1 MNEANI
7 DLLESILT
15 KTAGTI
21 EAVKPN
27 QLEHATPCRDFNVE
41 KLIQHL
47 VSWLDKFA
55 SENTQP
61 GTSVDASKYE
71 FDEDY
76 TADFRRNARLLIE
89 ALRQQPSQ
97 TPMMGIYLV
106 EYIVHGWDLATA
118 TGQTTSFS
126 DAELKAALVA
136 AKQMMK
142 PEFRGEGKSFAVE
155 VTPPEGAS
163 LTEQLVAFMGRQSG
177 WKPGQ

>member
-7 DLLESILT
+7 DLLESILN

-21 EAVKPN
+21 EAVKPD

-55 SENTQP
+55 RENTEF

-71 FDEDY
+71 FGEDY
-76 TADFRRNARLLIE
+76 VADFHRNARLLIE
-89 ALRQQPSQ
+89 ALRQSPSQ
-97 TPMMGIYLV
+97 SPMMGIYLV

-118 TGQTTSFS
+118 TGQPTSYS
-126 DAELKAALVA
+126 DEELKAALTA

-142 PEFRGEGKSFAVE
+142 PEFRGGGKSFAAE
-155 VTPPEGAS
+155 VTVPNGAS
-163 LTEQLVAFMGRQSG
+163 LLEQLVAFMGRQPG
-177 WKPGQ
+177 WTPMA